1 MDSELIYTCLYDL
14 ISNHYYAD
22 KAEATGMVEL
32 FKTVLSEKQYN
43 ELISLL
49 EEIYVRS
56 WLNGG

>member
-49 EEIYVRS
+49 EEIYM
-56 WLNGG
+56 